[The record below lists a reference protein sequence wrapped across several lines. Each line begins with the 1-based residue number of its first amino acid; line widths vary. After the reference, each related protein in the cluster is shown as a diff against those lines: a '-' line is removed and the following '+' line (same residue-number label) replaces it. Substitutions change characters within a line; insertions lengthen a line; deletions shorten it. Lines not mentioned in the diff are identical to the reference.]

1 MPPTTDPERLRAAH
15 AVLVRHGETTYNATH
30 QLNGD
35 PTVDVS
41 LSERGREQC
50 RALVALIGAV
60 AWAEVFVTRFR
71 RTVQSAAILVP
82 DLVPQVLAELDDI
95 DIGTFEGRHRDEYRA
110 WRRRFGVDVAPEGGE
125 SRLVVARRY
134 GRGLDTLAA
143 AEAAPVLVITHDQP
157 IRYTENALL
166 GEDPIV
172 GPAPPVPN
180 AEPFAYDRDA
190 LRRAA
195 DALHRYDPPP
205 SERGRRPA
213 S

>member
-1 MPPTTDPERLRAAH
+1 VPPTDDPDRLRRAH
-15 AVLVRHGETTYNATH
+15 AVLIRHGETTYNATH

-35 PTVDVS
+35 PAVDVS
-41 LSERGREQC
+41 LSPHGREQC
-50 RALVALIGAV
+50 RALVGLLGPIPWTAV
-60 AWAEVFVTRFR
+60 HVTRFR
-71 RTVQSAAILVP
+71 RTAQSAEIIVP
-82 DLVPQVLAELDDI
+82 GRPPEVLADLDDI
-95 DIGTFEGRHRDEYRA
+95 DVGAFEGLHRDEYRA

-125 SRLVVARRY
+125 SRLTVARRY
-134 GRGLDTLAA
+134 GRGLAALAA
-143 AEAAPVLVITHDQP
+143 GDGAPVLVITHDQP

-180 AEPFAYDRDA
+180 AQPFAYGREE

-195 DALHRYDPPP
+195 EVLHRYEPPAA
-205 SERGRRPA
+205 ERGRRPA